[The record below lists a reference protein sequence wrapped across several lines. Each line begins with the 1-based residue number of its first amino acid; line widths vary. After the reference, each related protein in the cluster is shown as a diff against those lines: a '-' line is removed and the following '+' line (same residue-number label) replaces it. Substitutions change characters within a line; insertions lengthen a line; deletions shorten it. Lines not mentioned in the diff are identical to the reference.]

1 MTTYSDSSPVHTAT
15 AVLPTYFI
23 SHGGGP
29 WPYVPEMR
37 RNLHTLELSL
47 QDIPRQLATRP
58 KAVLVISGH
67 WEDDVFAVMASPQP
81 PMLYDY
87 FGFPP
92 HTYEVRYP
100 APGAPAL
107 AQRVAALIEA
117 AGLPTRLDAE
127 RGFDHGTFSPLE
139 VIYPEA
145 DVPVI
150 QVSLQRDLDPAL
162 HLALGRA
169 LAPLRSEGVLILGSG
184 LSYHN
189 LRRFGEAGRAPSA
202 AFDQWLQDA
211 LVHTEPAGRP
221 ARLIDWESA
230 PAARLAHPREDHLI
244 PLMVAAG
251 AAEAEAADCV
261 YHEVG
266 VYGGVT
272 ASSFR
277 FGASVAA

>member
-1 MTTYSDSSPVHTAT
+1 MPHPSAPF
-15 AVLPTYFI
+15 LPTYFL

-37 RNLHTLELSL
+37 RAMHVLEQSL
-47 QDIPRQLATRP
+47 QDIPRQIGTRP
-58 KAVLVISGH
+58 EAVLVVSGH
-67 WEDDVFAVMASPQP
+67 WEDEAFAVMASPRP
-81 PMLYDY
+81 PMVYDY
-87 FGFPP
+87 YGFPP

-107 AQRVAALIEA
+107 AGRIAALIAA

-127 RGFDHGTFSPLE
+127 RGFDHGTFAPLQ
-139 VIYPEA
+139 VMYPAA

-150 QVSLQRDLDPAL
+150 QVSLQRDLDPAQ

-169 LAPLRSEGVLILGSG
+169 LAPLRGEGVLIVGSG

-202 AFDQWLQDA
+202 AFDQWLQNT
-211 LVHTEPAGRP
+211 LVHGDAAGRA
-221 ARLIDWESA
+221 ARLMAWDSA
-230 PAARLAHPREDHLI
+230 PAARLAHPREDHLV

-251 AAEAEAADCV
+251 AADAEPARCV
-261 YHEVG
+261 YHEEG
-266 VYGGVT
+266 IFGGVT

-277 FGASVAA
+277 FGPGL